1 MYDVIIIGAGA
12 AGMMAAG
19 TAAQNGKKVLV
30 IEKMEKAGRK
40 IRITGKGRCNLTNAR
55 PPEEFAE
62 QVRTNADF
70 FATAFAE
77 FNNRATIRFFERRGL
92 KLDFERGDRVFP
104 HSGKAWDVAN
114 TLEEWCRD
122 NGVEFWFHTRVT
134 GLMTLGGKIFGVRY
148 MNRRGFERKEEAAR
162 VIVATGGVSYPATG
176 STGDGYTFASEA
188 GHDIEPL
195 RPSLTPLVSPHPQ
208 LRELHKLLL
217 RNIRATLFIDG
228 EAVREE
234 FGEIG
239 FSERG
244 IEGAVALRMSRDAVD
259 ALIDGRRVKLSLD
272 LKPALTIEIL
282 QERIR
287 REIAEM
293 PEEEFFAELLRKLLP
308 KPLVMPV
315 CKELVIQ
322 SKTYVKKIGD
332 KEIDRLISLLKGFV
346 LPISDYAPFEYAVV
360 TAGGVRCDEVN
371 RYTMES
377 LKVKGLYLPARCSIW
392 TPTPAATTSRLH
404 SRPDGWPD
412 SSNNETRRPIP
423 FPPQR
428 RTTPQPLGART
439 VFQGTRRAL
448 AVRLRDRAAGI
459 HENRIARRRPFALRR
474 PARTGR
480 ERTPRRAVAEPLY
493 PLRIQPVRHEPC
505 NRSRSV
511 HRNRRHADRPAAAAG
526 GGRPTRGGD
535 ALHHGAVC
543 RRRTPQLLQASG
555 GGTPLDVDRQQGLS
569 AAFQRNIAETT
580 FQTMT
585 KVYTKTGDKGT
596 TSLVGGERVS
606 KIDERVEAYGTVDE
620 LGSFTAY
627 LSDHLRS
634 DEELAEYLGDLDRV
648 ASQLMSVAALL
659 AVGHGGEG
667 KLPDISPEAIGYLE
681 ERIDAMQSRVRPITK
696 FTIPGGHPTVSLC
709 HVCRTVCRRA
719 ERASLRA
726 AALHP
731 TISANT
737 LAYLNRLSDYFYL
750 LGRALTEYYK
760 VEETLWRP

>member
-360 TAGGVRCDEVN
+360 TAGSVRCDEVN

-377 LKVKGLYLPARCSIW
+377 LKVKGLY
-392 TPTPAATTSRLH
+392 
-404 SRPDGWPD
+404 
-412 SSNNETRRPIP
+412 
-423 FPPQR
+423 F
-428 RTTPQPLGART
+428 
-439 VFQGTRRAL
+439 
-448 AVRLRDRAAGI
+448 AG
-459 HENRIARRRPFALRR
+459 EVLDLDANTGGYNLQIAFS
-474 PARTGR
+474 TGR
-480 ERTPRRAVAEPLY
+480 L
-493 PLRIQPVRHEPC
+493 
-505 NRSRSV
+505 
-511 HRNRRHADRPAAAAG
+511 AG
-526 GGRPTRGGD
+526 
-535 ALHHGAVC
+535 
-543 RRRTPQLLQASG
+543 QLKQ
-555 GGTPLDVDRQQGLS
+555 
-569 AAFQRNIAETT
+569 
-580 FQTMT
+580 
-585 KVYTKTGDKGT
+585 
-596 TSLVGGERVS
+596 
-606 KIDERVEAYGTVDE
+606 
-620 LGSFTAY
+620 
-627 LSDHLRS
+627 
-634 DEELAEYLGDLDRV
+634 
-648 ASQLMSVAALL
+648 
-659 AVGHGGEG
+659 
-667 KLPDISPEAIGYLE
+667 
-681 ERIDAMQSRVRPITK
+681 
-696 FTIPGGHPTVSLC
+696 
-709 HVCRTVCRRA
+709 
-719 ERASLRA
+719 
-726 AALHP
+726 
-731 TISANT
+731 
-737 LAYLNRLSDYFYL
+737 
-750 LGRALTEYYK
+750 
-760 VEETLWRP
+760 